1 MIRRPPR
8 STRTDTLFPYTT
20 LFRSCAAE
28 QREVVHRLEDDAE
41 AALIF
46 AGTAVALCEGFSQP
60 RQILTIAFRHEL
72 RCFVTKHEAGRS
84 RRGRE
89 GSRGHAFTPPIKNAL
104 HRSGLAFHPHCK
116 SEGRGRRGSYVENP
130 GGGGI

>member
-72 RCFVTKHEAGRS
+72 RCFVTKHEAGPVA
-84 RRGRE
+84 RRE
-89 GSRGHAFTPPIKNAL
+89 VELL
-104 HRSGLAFHPHCK
+104 HHRIYHPHDDDVEQVRHGFQS
-116 SEGRGRRGSYVENP
+116 SEERRVGNECVSTCISRCSPYN
-130 GGGGI
+130 